1 MNTRAFQL
9 VVRSGP
15 TPGKVYP
22 IMKNEVIIGRDP
34 NADILVNDDE
44 VSRHHAS
51 IKLSPDGYVIEDLG
65 STNGTVINGDRLA
78 GPHLLRAGEIISLG
92 EHITLI
98 FDAQPILDPDATMVA
113 ARITPPAQMP
123 PQVAPLRQTA
133 ELVPPTPV
141 PQVHPKTDPVM
152 PGESFSYG
160 EAEEEPGKKIPT
172 WLIILLAVAVL
183 ISCICLISVLVY
195 VDSNFLWCDL
205 LPFLPGCQE
214 IPALP

>member
-1 MNTRAFQL
+1 MNTKAFQL

-34 NADILVNDDE
+34 NADILVNDAE

-51 IKLSPDGYVIEDLG
+51 IKLTPDGYVIEDLG

-78 GPHLLRAGEIISLG
+78 GPHLLRAGEIVSLG

-98 FDAQPILDPDATMVA
+98 FEAQPILDPDATMIA

-123 PQVAPLRQTA
+123 PQV
-133 ELVPPTPV
+133 PPARPMPEAGQFIPG
-141 PQVHPKTDPVM
+141 PQIHPKTDPVLR
-152 PGESFSYG
+152 SDQFSDIQTD
-160 EAEEEPGKKIPT
+160 EDTGKKIPT

-195 VDSNFLWCDL
+195 VDSNFLWCEL
-205 LPFLPGCQE
+205 MPFLPGCQV
-214 IPALP
+214 PPVVP

>member
-34 NADILVNDDE
+34 NADILVNDAE

-51 IKLSPDGYVIEDLG
+51 IKLSPDGYIIEDLG

-92 EHITLI
+92 EHITLV
-98 FDAQPILDPDATMVA
+98 FEAQPILDPDATMVA
-113 ARITPPAQMP
+113 ARISTPAQMP
-123 PQVAPLRQTA
+123 HQPPPVQQIAGVMQPAPVQ
-133 ELVPPTPV
+133 
-141 PQVHPKTDPVM
+141 QSHPRTDPIL
-152 PGESFSYG
+152 PGEQFVPAD
-160 EAEEEPGKKIPT
+160 AEEDTGKKIPT

-205 LPFLPGCQE
+205 MPFLPGCQE
-214 IPALP
+214 VPPLP